1 MRDRPTSRA
10 RRQLLGALSLL
21 PLAARG
27 QSSAP
32 AIEVYKSPSC
42 GCCKDWIKH
51 LETNGF
57 ANVRVH
63 DTGNSA
69 ARARLGMP
77 AKYGSCHTATVD
89 GYVLE
94 GHVPAADVRRLLK
107 QRPAAVGLA
116 VPDMPI
122 GSPGMD
128 APDYGD
134 RRDPFDV
141 LLVARDGTST
151 VFASYNRA
159 RKS

>member
-1 MRDRPTSRA
+1 MRDLQRSTI
-10 RRQLLGALSLL
+10 RRRLLGALAFL
-21 PLAARG
+21 PLAARA
-27 QSSAP
+27 QAP
-32 AIEVYKSPSC
+32 APLVEVYKSPSC

-51 LETNGF
+51 LQDNGF
-57 ANVRVH
+57 TNVRIH
-63 DTGNSA
+63 DTGNNA
-69 ARARLGMP
+69 ARTRLGMP
-77 AKYGSCHTATVD
+77 AKFGSCHTATVD

-107 QRPAAVGLA
+107 QRPAALGLA

-134 RRDPFDV
+134 RRDPYDV
-141 LLVARDGTST
+141 LLVARDGSST

>member
-1 MRDRPTSRA
+1 MKLQRRRFVAAIAAACASPAFA
-10 RRQLLGALSLL
+10 RSEA
-21 PLAARG
+21 PLV
-27 QSSAP
+27 
-32 AIEVYKSPSC
+32 EVWKDPSC

-57 ANVRVH
+57 TNVRVH